1 MPPGSNIF
9 RKAALEKLSSPE
21 RLDVLMRVTSP
32 VGWIALGAM
41 GFMILAVVVWS
52 VVGEIAIKVEGR
64 GILMRGGAVYEVD
77 SLGAGT
83 LLSIEVAPGDLVEAG
98 QIIAHIS
105 QPDLNVK
112 IENTRMELES
122 LSGQGYQQSQSNQA
136 LLSRY
141 QQQAAQLRE
150 KIEDQEKLLE
160 RGLLTRTQL
169 MQTQSQLTATEQSIA
184 NLRTSA
190 AGRSNSLEQVR
201 GRLREL
207 EGQLETMSQ
216 VRSPYTGRVL
226 EMVANPGDLVEPG
239 SHLVTLEDP
248 DQELK
253 AVVFV
258 PAAEGKKIKPD
269 MSAYVSPST
278 VRPEE
283 YGFIV
288 GSVSKVSEFPLTPDA
303 VMHRLRNRKL
313 AEELSGRTSPI
324 EVVVTL
330 DTDPEAVSGFR
341 WTSTGGPPATVY
353 SGTLCNCSVQ
363 VESKRPISYVIPVM
377 KRTVGIS

>member
-141 QQQAAQLRE
+141 RQQAAQLRE

-190 AGRSNSLEQVR
+190 AGRSNRLGQVR